1 MKKVI
6 FFIFVIITI
15 SANSQII
22 NFDDPNFKDLLLTT
36 DIEDSIAMNSDNIA
50 IIIDTNG
57 DGEIEVSEAAL
68 VDELFIPINSNISSL
83 VGVEFFTNLTQLSCL
98 YNELT
103 QLDVSTLNN
112 LNSLA
117 LQHNQLLQLDVSMLE
132 NLTYLSV
139 FDNQLT
145 TLNINPQLEYLNCND
160 NNIDSIDFIQSS
172 SLTELFCT
180 NNNLSELNLS
190 NAISLR
196 NLNCDDNQLTQL
208 LIQNLPLIGLS
219 CDNNLLTSIDVSGV
233 GLINPGLI
241 LFINCE
247 NNLLTTI
254 DVTVATNPKVRLE
267 CSNNPN
273 LTTLYVKNGEI
284 FDDTFN
290 PMIPPRPSL
299 FFENNTNLELI
310 CADDFNFEY
319 LEDKIL
325 DYNLTGITLTSDCT
339 LDVIDYKKSN
349 FTFYPNPVDNSITI
363 DCLTAF
369 NVLKVYDITGRQVH
383 QTNFE
388 TLTPINLE
396 FLNSGHY
403 IIQLHSKTEKHNFL
417 IIKE

>member
-57 DGEIEVSEAAL
+57 DSEIQVSEAAL

-103 QLDVSTLNN
+103 QLDVS
-112 LNSLA
+112 
-117 LQHNQLLQLDVSMLE
+117 MLE

-139 FDNQLT
+139 FDNQLA

-160 NNIDSIDFIQSS
+160 NNLDSIDFTQSS
-172 SLTELFCT
+172 SLTELYCT

-241 LFINCE
+241 LFINCK

-284 FDDTFN
+284 LDDTFN

-310 CADDFNFEY
+310 CADDFNFDY
-319 LEDKIL
+319 L
-325 DYNLTGITLTSDCT
+325 
-339 LDVIDYKKSN
+339 
-349 FTFYPNPVDNSITI
+349 
-363 DCLTAF
+363 
-369 NVLKVYDITGRQVH
+369 
-383 QTNFE
+383 
-388 TLTPINLE
+388 
-396 FLNSGHY
+396 
-403 IIQLHSKTEKHNFL
+403 
-417 IIKE
+417 